1 MRRMSGWIAGAAL
14 LGVGG
19 AVVTRAQAPDRHV
32 WTGVYTKEQAE
43 RGKTAYAENCAACH
57 GETLAGIDVAP
68 ALVGPG
74 FLNNWNNTSAGDL
87 FARIQM
93 TMPLNAPGSLGGRK
107 VADIEAFMFE
117 ANGFP
122 AGDLP
127 LPPNAALMPNVRI
140 VAQKPEPAKADGP
153 CKCN

>member
-1 MRRMSGWIAGAAL
+1 MTGNKGYWIVGAAMVL
-14 LGVGG
+14 GG
-19 AVVTRAQAPDRHV
+19 AVMAGAQAPDRHV
-32 WTGVYTKEQAE
+32 WTGVYTAEQAA

-57 GETLAGIDVAP
+57 GDTLAGIDVAP
-68 ALVGPG
+68 PLAGSA

-87 FARIQM
+87 FSRIQM
-93 TMPLNAPGSLGGRK
+93 TMPLSAPGSLGGRT
-107 VADIEAFMFE
+107 VADIEAYMFE

-140 VAQKPEPAKADGP
+140 VAQKPAAKAAGA
-153 CKCN
+153 CTCE